1 MTEKAIE
8 LYEAIAA
15 DPNYALAYVGIGYLL
30 SFIAGGRPGIVIP
43 RPKRRAK
50 ALAGDSPG

>member
-1 MTEKAIE
+1 VTEKAIE